1 MEILLNSKI
10 QLNFVLLVSYIYTL
24 KNSRFAFTLMKL
36 CVMGN
41 FGRRMNQGVAEMC
54 KEKNNMSPEING
66 GDIFLQST

>member
-10 QLNFVLLVSYIYTL
+10 QLNFVLIVSYIYTL
-24 KNSRFAFTLMKL
+24 KNSRSAFTLMKL

-54 KEKNNMSPEING
+54 KEKKNMSPEING